1 MAGMERGWPMVR
13 AVALLTAGSIMVH
26 ELRYVAAYGRHAD
39 QALMEQGHSYVPL
52 LGSLAIILLAIAL
65 ARFCGSLVKA
75 RFGVVAEQRPPSF
88 VRLWLGASAALA
100 AAYAC
105 QEGFEGAFAPGH
117 PAGLIG
123 VFGHGDW
130 TALIFALLLGAV
142 IALLTGIAYY
152 AIELIARR
160 AARSREDH
168 STPTLKPVFLTSARR
183 LDVLALNLA
192 GRAPP
197 AS

>member
-1 MAGMERGWPMVR
+1 MARMERGWPIVR
-13 AVALLTAGSIMVH
+13 AVALLAAGSVMVH

-39 QALMEQGHSYVPL
+39 QVLMEQGHSYTPL

-65 ARFCGSLVKA
+65 ARFCGSLLKA
-75 RFGVVAEQRPPSF
+75 GGGVVAEGRPPSF
-88 VRLWLGASAALA
+88 VRLWLGASASLA
-100 AAYAC
+100 AAYAL
-105 QEGFEGAFAPGH
+105 QEGFEGEFAPGH

-123 VFGHGDW
+123 MFGHGGW
-130 TALIFALLLGAV
+130 TALVFALLLGAV

-160 AARSREDH
+160 APRSREH
-168 STPTLKPVFLTSARR
+168 RSTSALKSVFRTAARR
-183 LDVLALNLA
+183 RDVLALNLA

-197 AS
+197 TA